1 MAQDHYQEAAEK
13 LQALTEEKFNAGFD
27 DVWVRT
33 THDSGSPGRRDAFI
47 GNGLI
52 GLRVPVEGEPSVYP
66 VFRGPKMAAGGTL
79 MYGLWNADRMIEVF
93 NFMGL
98 QLHYGRSVFRRD
110 SGALLDYT
118 QTLDWRNGVVETSCT
133 WVHRGGAVAVKYRIR
148 LFRNLKNAGCVELE
162 LTPLNDARYTV
173 TDIVDGG
180 FMPVAEASRYQLAYP
195 NDLIK
200 TVCTRVGLRRRLLAA
215 ATHLSVDGQ
224 AAAGETVTTEC
235 GYRRSIQIPGK
246 TGQTFRIRKIGALFG
261 DEKCQDPIHAAS
273 SLVAGIANN
282 FDAACAG
289 HEQAWQ
295 TLWES
300 RIEVSH
306 NGLQTLLNNALY
318 HLYSNLGEDVGWPPG
333 PCALSGVAYCNR
345 LFHDGEIWTF
355 PPALLLH
362 PELAYNYVNY
372 RFRTYPGT
380 VRNARANSMRGIQ
393 IAWESAEFGDEAVPG
408 LPYSHE
414 RHINSDV
421 SLAMWQY
428 YLATRDRDYL
438 RTQAA
443 PVICGSADFWVSR
456 AEYCAEF
463 DRYEIRNVCCVDES
477 AYHVDNNAVTN
488 YSAQVN
494 LRLAAKVC
502 RLLDR
507 PVNAQWQTVADKMY
521 IPVDPERNLIL
532 EHDRYRGELINQAD
546 AVLTVYPW
554 EMPMSDECKFNT
566 VEYYRTRYQADKIM
580 MGSSI
585 DGIVDCELGRSESSW
600 AMLLDLLAYHRGDF
614 LLVSESPLNETIN
627 MLTGQGGL
635 LQLVMMGWGGLRM
648 HDDALAAANRLPR
661 QVEHMKISNLHYS
674 GETFD
679 LVYRDGTVERRSR

>member
-162 LTPLNDARYTV
+162 LTPLNDARYIV

-273 SLVAGIANN
+273 SLVAGIVDN

-289 HEQAWQ
+289 HEETWAK
-295 TLWES
+295 LWES
-300 RIEVSH
+300 RIEVPH

-318 HLYSNLGEDVGWPPG
+318 HLYSNLGEGVGWPPG
-333 PCALSGVAYCNR
+333 PCALSGTAYCNR
-345 LFHDGEIWTF
+345 LFHDGEIWTY

-362 PELAYNYVNY
+362 PELAYNYVDY
-372 RFRTYPGT
+372 RFRTRHGAA
-380 VRNARANSMRGIQ
+380 RNAQANSMRGLQ

-414 RHINSDV
+414 RHINADV
-421 SLAMWQY
+421 ALAMWQY
-428 YLATRDRDYL
+428 YLVTRDRDYL
-438 RTQAA
+438 RAQAA

-456 AEYCAEF
+456 TEYCAEF

-477 AYHVDNNAVTN
+477 AYNVNNNAVTN

-494 LRLAAKVC
+494 LRLAVKVC
-502 RLLDR
+502 GLLGL
-507 PVNAQWQTVADKMY
+507 PVKKEWSEVADKMY

-532 EHDRYRGELINQAD
+532 QHDRYHGEPINQAD
-546 AVLTVYPW
+546 ATLTVYPW
-554 EMPMSDECKFNT
+554 EMPMSVECKSNT
-566 VEYYRTRYQADKIM
+566 VEYYRTRYPTNKIM

-600 AMLLDLLAYHRGDF
+600 AMLLDLLPYHRGDF

-648 HDDALAAANRLPR
+648 HDDGLAFANHLPR
-661 QVEHMKISNLHYS
+661 AVEHMKISNLHYQ
-674 GETFD
+674 GEVFD
-679 LVYRDGTVERRSR
+679 LIYRDGKVERRAR